1 MLKKI
6 PRWFAIGIYQISGFE
21 LFAVALNVAA
31 FILYGVSQ
39 VFYLWLLIALCDF
52 MVVCA
57 HGAWVDNGGDR
68 VFGPWRTPA
77 SLLIRL
83 ASFTI
88 LFVLAYEHYDDSILS
103 TYAWYIVVIAA
114 ICHAFY
120 CILLTMHESNPSWL
134 AGTQGRIGIPNW
146 ISIIRMAL
154 SVLVPH
160 LYAVQPFG
168 SASSLIASCTLI
180 AAIATDAADG
190 YIARRFNQTTKAGK
204 ALDPL
209 GDKVIFYPT
218 AIAFVIA
225 TQGTAYLAAEALR
238 IAFYACLG
246 IMFLRDFIFTIWF
259 FVYYR
264 RLGANGIGAGIVDK
278 VRMAAM
284 CVWLGTSAFALTFT
298 GQQPRL
304 ALAGLV
310 SICLVAILSLISLF
324 VDYHRIRPLLDKPKA
339 PKVPK
344 TPKVKPTSPPQSHD
358 FQCSQNCDRDNT

>member
-6 PRWFAIGIYQISGFE
+6 PRWLAIGIYQISGFE
-21 LFAVALNVAA
+21 LFAIALNVVA
-31 FILYGVSQ
+31 FILYGVTQ
-39 VFYLWLLIALCDF
+39 NFYLWLLVVLCDF

-57 HGAWVDNGGDR
+57 HGAWVDVGGDH

-77 SLLIRL
+77 PLLTRL
-83 ASFTI
+83 ASLI
-88 LFVLAYEHYDDSILS
+88 VLLILAYEHYDDSILS
-103 TYAWYIVVIAA
+103 TYAWYIIVIAA

-160 LYAVQPFG
+160 LYAAQPFG
-168 SASSLIASCTLI
+168 SASSFIASCTLI

-225 TQGTAYLAAEALR
+225 THGTGYLTTGPLR
-238 IAFYACLG
+238 ITLYVCLA

-259 FVYYR
+259 FAYYH
-264 RLGANGIGAGIVDK
+264 RLGASGIGAGIVDK

-298 GQQPRL
+298 SQQQRL
-304 ALAGLV
+304 ALAGLI
-310 SICLVAILSLISLF
+310 SICLVAILSLVSLF
-324 VDYHRIRPLLDKPKA
+324 VDYHRIRPLLDQS
-339 PKVPK
+339 K
-344 TPKVKPTSPPQSHD
+344 TPRASKSARSAKTPQSHG
-358 FQCSQNCDRDNT
+358 SQNHDHNV